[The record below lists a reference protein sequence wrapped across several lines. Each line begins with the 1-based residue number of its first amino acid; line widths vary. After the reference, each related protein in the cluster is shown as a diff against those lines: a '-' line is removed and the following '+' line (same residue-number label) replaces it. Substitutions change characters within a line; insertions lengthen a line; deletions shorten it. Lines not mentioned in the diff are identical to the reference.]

1 MHNKSFK
8 ITAKLLRSCYQL
20 NAAMSKPSKWKFEIA
35 SLDVPLIRKVA
46 QINWEACFI
55 CQSEENNS
63 PIVSPFKSPKHDSDP
78 QKSSYYKVAEN
89 SRKFYECSDL
99 PPTVLQIH
107 LENYKTDQNLVSQ
120 FVKQKA
126 VFHKTCMNKYDSYN
140 FKQKVEVKNVNTS
153 SSFPLKLLVLL
164 GELCPRQIILIT
176 VFLRSKRW
184 YS

>member
-1 MHNKSFK
+1 MQCLNQVNKS
-8 ITAKLLRSCYQL
+8 A
-20 NAAMSKPSKWKFEIA
+20 EIA
-35 SLDVPLIRKVA
+35 SPDALLIKKVA

-63 PIVSPFKSPKHDSDP
+63 PIVSRFKSPKYDSDP
-78 QKSSYYKVAEN
+78 KKSSYYKVAEN
-89 SRKFYECSDL
+89 LRKFYEYSDL
-99 PPTVLQIH
+99 LLTVLRIH
-107 LENYKTDQNLVSQ
+107 PENYKTDQDLVTQ
-120 FVKQKA
+120 WVKQKA

-176 VFLRSKRW
+176 VFLRSKR
-184 YS
+184 